1 MSSVGAWILS
11 ILGIV
16 VIGAVI
22 DLVLPSGRMNKYV
35 KSIFSAVTILVII
48 LPLPNLVKN
57 GCGKYQKEFI
67 DKRAESGFEKRRDRN
82 RRNRNIGKFFD
93 RCARNF
99 VGKNKFEPSSHCG
112 TLRAYK

>member
-1 MSSVGAWILS
+1 MSAVGAWILS

-57 GCGKYQKEFI
+57 GCGADGFI
-67 DKRAESGFEKRRDRN
+67 FDKDIELNENYLQYA
-82 RRNRNIGKFFD
+82 
-93 RCARNF
+93 
-99 VGKNKFEPSSHCG
+99 
-112 TLRAYK
+112 